1 MNSIQL
7 TGRLCADIEL
17 RRTGDGTAVASYSIA
32 VKRPMSKDTTDFLNV
47 VTWRQGAEFLAQYA
61 HKGDLIGVTGSLQTR
76 DWQDKEGNKHR
87 AYEVVTDRVE
97 LLSSR
102 RPESGAPAPQP
113 QRPAP
118 QPQYPA
124 QQPPQQQSFYRPES
138 GNPAPQPPQQQ
149 SFYRPPV
156 QQMPYAEL
164 TDDDGQ
170 LPF

>member
-102 RPESGAPAPQP
+102 RPESG
-113 QRPAP
+113 
-118 QPQYPA
+118 
-124 QQPPQQQSFYRPES
+124 
-138 GNPAPQPPQQQ
+138 NPAPQPPQQQ